1 MKIVAKVVTMST
13 GGPSEGLLIGTALSA
28 FIIGLVVGLLL
39 MGGITVC
46 IVKKSRAKQND
57 QPKIGAGP
65 IYEDVNDCKQERI
78 GLDTKTNEAYGMVS
92 SSH

>member
-1 MKIVAKVVTMST
+1 MRGYI
-13 GGPSEGLLIGTALSA
+13 LIGTALST

-46 IVKKSRAKQND
+46 IVKKLRAKQNN
-57 QPKIGAGP
+57 QPKIEA
-65 IYEDVNDCKQERI
+65 YEDVNRI

>member
-1 MKIVAKVVTMST
+1 MYV
-13 GGPSEGLLIGTALSA
+13 GFGYGTLVGAVFSA

-46 IVKKSRAKQND
+46 IVRKSRAKQNV
-57 QPKIGAGP
+57 QPKTGAGP

>member
-1 MKIVAKVVTMST
+1 MYAECGYRDNTMS
-13 GGPSEGLLIGTALSA
+13 LLIGTALST

-39 MGGITVC
+39 MGSITVC
-46 IVKKSRAKQND
+46 IVKKLRAKQNNK
-57 QPKIGAGP
+57 PKIGAGP

-78 GLDTKTNEAYGMVS
+78 GLDIKTNEAYGMVS

>member
-1 MKIVAKVVTMST
+1 MST
-13 GGPSEGLLIGTALSA
+13 GGPSEGLLIGTHLSV

-46 IVKKSRAKQND
+46 IVKKLRAKQNNE
-57 QPKIGAGP
+57 PKTGAGP
-65 IYEDVNDCKQERI
+65 IYEDVNDFKQERI
-78 GLDTKTNEAYGMVS
+78 GSDTKTNEAYGMVS

>member
-1 MKIVAKVVTMST
+1 MYAGFGNGTLV
-13 GGPSEGLLIGTALSA
+13 GLLIGTALSA

-46 IVKKSRAKQND
+46 IVKKLRAKQNNE
-57 QPKIGAGP
+57 PKIGAGP

-78 GLDTKTNEAYGMVS
+78 GLDIKTNEAYGMVS
-92 SSH
+92 SSY

>member
-1 MKIVAKVVTMST
+1 MST

-46 IVKKSRAKQND
+46 IVKKLRAKQNV

>member
-1 MKIVAKVVTMST
+1 MYADCGYNDNTMS
-13 GGPSEGLLIGTALSA
+13 LLIGTHLSV
-28 FIIGLVVGLLL
+28 FINGLAVGLLL
-39 MGGITVC
+39 MGGITVY
-46 IVKKSRAKQND
+46 IVRKSRAKQND
-57 QPKIGAGP
+57 QPKTGAGP

>member
-1 MKIVAKVVTMST
+1 MYAESGYSDNTMS
-13 GGPSEGLLIGTALSA
+13 LLIGTALST
-28 FIIGLVVGLLL
+28 FIIGLIVGLLL

-46 IVKKSRAKQND
+46 IVKKSQAKQND

-65 IYEDVNDCKQERI
+65 IYEDVNDCKEERI

-92 SSH
+92 FSH

>member
-1 MKIVAKVVTMST
+1 MPYAECGYSDNTMS
-13 GGPSEGLLIGTALSA
+13 LLIGAALST

-46 IVKKSRAKQND
+46 IVKKSQAKQNNE
-57 QPKIGAGP
+57 PKIGAGL
-65 IYEDVNDCKQERI
+65 IYEDINDCKQERI
-78 GLDTKTNEAYGMVS
+78 GLDTKTNEVYGMVS